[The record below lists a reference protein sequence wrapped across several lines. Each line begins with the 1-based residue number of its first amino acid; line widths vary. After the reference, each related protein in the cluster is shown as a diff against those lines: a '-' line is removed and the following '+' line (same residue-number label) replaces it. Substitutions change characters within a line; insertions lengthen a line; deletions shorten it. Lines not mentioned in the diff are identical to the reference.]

1 MKSMTSRPFLSVD
14 GRQYACKIWRR
25 RIARAHPRRSGR
37 EHPLRADKPP
47 IPPVCGNMCVCS
59 ANPIPQFDRHH
70 PSVPTFCPHETLAVE
85 TASQGCPQATA
96 SAVCSVIDGRM
107 HGQQGLNPVPGASG
121 AGPGPHAP
129 GRLHD
134 APRTLQGHQMSSGEK
149 ESPGNRPGSDH
160 SRDTQLNGNDQG

>member
-70 PSVPTFCPHETLAVE
+70 PSAPTFVHTRRWRLKRQVRDGRKPP
-85 TASQGCPQATA
+85 PQRCAA
-96 SAVCSVIDGRM
+96 AHGRM